1 VTAARQLFQKPL
13 VCLSRQLASKAIFIT
28 NFERRLFPLKNE
40 KDLPY
45 PLEFLLLAITA
56 VILSF
61 PVLLLADD
69 SGLPL
74 SVVETTSPII
84 VDIVFQG
91 NKVTRPRTMIQEM
104 VLSKGDPADPEKV
117 ELSRQ
122 AIMDLNLFKSAVIE
136 QHKKRAVQ
144 TGRNTRYS
152 RPHS

>member
-1 VTAARQLFQKPL
+1 MTAARQLFQKPL

-91 NKVTRPRTMIQEM
+91 NKVTRPQEM
-104 VLSKGDPADPEKV
+104 LLSKGDPADPEKV